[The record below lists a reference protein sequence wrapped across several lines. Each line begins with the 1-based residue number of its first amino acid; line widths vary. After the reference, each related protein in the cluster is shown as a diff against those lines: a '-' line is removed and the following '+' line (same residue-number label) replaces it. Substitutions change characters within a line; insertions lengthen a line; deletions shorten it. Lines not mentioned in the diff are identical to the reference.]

1 MNTLAKKLLAEFIG
15 VTVFLTA
22 ITGAI
27 LSGSGLPTVAL
38 ATALGLM
45 ILLTAGVSGGHL
57 NPAVS
62 LFFFARK
69 QLSATD
75 LLGYIGAQVAGAFA
89 GTALGSTIW
98 QKSISAPALDNGAS
112 IAVILSE
119 LLATAGLVWI
129 IGTLADSNRGN
140 IIPVAVG
147 LWVAAAA
154 IFTSTGAQA
163 NPAVS
168 FGLLFFPLGGHPLG
182 TQAVLVLAQL
192 AGALVAVVL
201 LNTFGAKAKGSKK

>member
-1 MNTLAKKLLAEFIG
+1 MNTFAKKLLAEFIG

-22 ITGAI
+22 ITGAL

-69 QLSATD
+69 QLSAGD
-75 LLGYIGAQVAGAFA
+75 LLGYIAAQLAGGFV
-89 GTALGSTIW
+89 GTLIGSTLW
-98 QKSISAPALDNGAS
+98 QKSIMAPSLDNGAGLS
-112 IAVILSE
+112 AILSE

-140 IIPVAVG
+140 IIPAAVG

-168 FGLLFFPLGGHPLG
+168 FGLLFYPLGGHPLG

-201 LNTFGAKAKGSKK
+201 LNTFGSKAKAAKK